1 MRRVIAIAVALPW
14 VAWALVRRLG
24 LDTRYPLVAAIAWT
38 PYVALTSP
46 LPVVVALLMRRRL
59 VALVAGL
66 AGAALVFA
74 VVPRALS
81 GPRPDAA
88 GPKLTVM
95 TSNLFRGRADAASV
109 VRAARAHHVQVLA
122 LEELTRDE
130 VVRLDAAG
138 LRGEFPY
145 RRVTGTDGLFSRVPS
160 RDGTARVAG
169 APPVR
174 IMVVH
179 PKPPLNRSWAP
190 QWSAVMRRLP
200 GSDSRGDVQM
210 LAGDFN
216 ATLDHRAMRA
226 LLGRGYLDA
235 ADEAGAGLTW
245 TWPALGHPHTLPITI
260 DHVLVDRRV
269 RALGVTAVRIPG
281 TDHRALI
288 ARLRL
293 PRG

>member
-1 MRRVIAIAVALPW
+1 VRRAVAIAVALPW
-14 VAWALVRRLG
+14 VAWALVRWLG

-38 PYVALTSP
+38 P
-46 LPVVVALLMRRRL
+46 R
-59 VALVAGL
+59 
-66 AGAALVFA
+66 
-74 VVPRALS
+74 VP
-81 GPRPDAA
+81 
-88 GPKLTVM
+88 
-95 TSNLFRGRADAASV
+95 
-109 VRAARAHHVQVLA
+109 
-122 LEELTRDE
+122 
-130 VVRLDAAG
+130 
-138 LRGEFPY
+138 LRG
-145 RRVTGTDGLFSRVPS
+145 GG
-160 RDGTARVAG
+160 ARVAG

-174 IMVVH
+174 VTVVH
-179 PKPPLNRSWAP
+179 PLPPLNRSWAP
-190 QWSAVMRRLP
+190 QWGAVMRRLP
-200 GSDSRGDVQM
+200 GADSRGDVQ
-210 LAGDFN
+210 LLVGDFN

-235 ADEAGAGLTW
+235 ADEVGAGFTW